1 MNCPNCHCPRG
12 EPLTVAVN
20 SLVTRCHH
28 AFHAVA
34 TAEAPP
40 LSEPLHPQSPVTPDD
55 FAQQKP
61 AQDAMA
67 CPTCNDAPGAAP
79 FCSNGYHAAL
89 ALCGTPKAHHAA
101 CPVWRGEA
109 CACGAVSG
117 LGDAS
122 KDSRSCVHLFDQAVI
137 CGPCL
142 VCGARPWV
150 DRRDPDQPSTQPLGT
165 VLVADS
171 NPPER
176 LGSFALIKP
185 PYTTPV
191 PTLHDGSTGWVY
203 CEACDA
209 PQPVAGHECL
219 HVVGADGTRACA
231 PGGACWFAG
240 DLFNLSERAAFAES
254 LLCAMAFD
262 HAAFLGERLF
272 CVRSRRDRVTHGLG
286 CVFCDAARSA

>member
-1 MNCPNCHCPRG
+1 MNCPNCHCHRG

-40 LSEPLHPQSPVTPDD
+40 LNEPLHPQSPVTPDD

-61 AQDAMA
+61 AQDA
-67 CPTCNDAPGAAP
+67 T
-79 FCSNGYHAAL
+79 AL
-89 ALCGTPKAHHAA
+89 
-101 CPVWRGEA
+101 E
-109 CACGAVSG
+109 S
-117 LGDAS
+117 
-122 KDSRSCVHLFDQAVI
+122 
-137 CGPCL
+137 
-142 VCGARPWV
+142 
-150 DRRDPDQPSTQPLGT
+150 
-165 VLVADS
+165 
-171 NPPER
+171 
-176 LGSFALIKP
+176 
-185 PYTTPV
+185 PYTTPI

-209 PQPVAGHECL
+209 PQPVAGHECVKPATL
-219 HVVGADGTRACA
+219 GCGDPCPTSAPCFRCRA
-231 PGGACWFAG
+231 
-240 DLFNLSERAAFAES
+240 EFAES